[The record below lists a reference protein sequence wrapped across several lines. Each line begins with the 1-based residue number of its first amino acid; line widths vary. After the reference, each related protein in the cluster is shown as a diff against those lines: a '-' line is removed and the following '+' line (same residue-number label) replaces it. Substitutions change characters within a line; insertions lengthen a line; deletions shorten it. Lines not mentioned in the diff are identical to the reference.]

1 MAVTTYAVG
10 DALAAK
16 RFARKL
22 EAEML
27 VATEIGP
34 LMGESA
40 DSIIHIK
47 NEPKKEK
54 GDKVTYGL
62 RTKLTGRGV
71 SEGRTLEGNEESLQ
85 TYSDSLLLNE
95 LAHAVRI
102 KGENTIDNQ
111 RVLFDA
117 QTEAKNGLKDWFAE
131 RISLGFFLHVCG
143 YTGAS
148 YTHRG
153 MTVDPTFTEFNIGN
167 TITAPTTSRKIF
179 AAAGAGE
186 SNTTDQAIESD
197 DVFDLRLLDYAK
209 ELARTS
215 AVPIRP
221 IMIGGKEMFV
231 CYLHPYQVVDLR
243 TDTSTGQW
251 LDLTKVAY
259 TGAGKDNPI
268 VSGALGIYN
277 GVVLRESEHVTPG
290 VNSSSSATIS
300 TVRRAVFLG
309 AQAAAYGSGSNF
321 SAPTGGLPGGAYKWV
336 EESFDYKRELGVS
349 AQALMGMKKPVFN
362 SLDFGAITISTYAA
376 AHT

>member
-1 MAVTTYAVG
+1 MAVTSYGVN
-10 DALAAK
+10 DSLAAK

-54 GDKVTYGL
+54 GDKVTFGL
-62 RTKLTGRGV
+62 RTKLVGRGV
-71 SEGRTLEGNEESLQ
+71 SEGRALEGNEESLA

-95 LAHAVRI
+95 LAHAVRV

-111 RVLFDA
+111 RILFDT

-131 RISLGFFLHVCG
+131 RISLAFFLHVCG
-143 YTGAS
+143 YTGAA

-153 MTVDPTFTEFNIGN
+153 MTVDPDFVEFNLGN
-167 TITAPTTSRKIF
+167 ATTAPTSSRKVF

-186 SNTTDQAIESD
+186 SNTTDEGLESD
-197 DVFDLRLLDYAK
+197 DIFDLRLIDYAK
-209 ELARTS
+209 ELAKTS
-215 AVPIRP
+215 SVPIRP
-221 IMIGGKEMFV
+221 VKVGGKEMYV
-231 CYLHPYQVVDLR
+231 CYVHDYQAVDIR
-243 TDTSTGQW
+243 TNTDTGQW
-251 LDLTKVAY
+251 LDLNKAAY

-268 VSGALGIYN
+268 FNGAIGVYNDVVIRVSD
-277 GVVLRESEHVTPG
+277 HVTPG
-290 VNSSSSATIS
+290 VNSSTAASIS

-336 EESFDYKRELGVS
+336 EETFDYQRELGVS
-349 AQALMGMKKPVFN
+349 VQALMGMKKPVFN

-376 AHT
+376 AHA